1 LFTEKNKALFNT
13 LLQSTSEISLVRIAD
28 TAENNN
34 VVSIADLQDGDA
46 FSSNSN
52 QDVDDGEEEV
62 ASNLRIQRIGLGG
75 RSYKRRRA

>member
-52 QDVDDGEEEV
+52 QDVEDGEEEV

-75 RSYKRRRA
+75 RSYKRRRV